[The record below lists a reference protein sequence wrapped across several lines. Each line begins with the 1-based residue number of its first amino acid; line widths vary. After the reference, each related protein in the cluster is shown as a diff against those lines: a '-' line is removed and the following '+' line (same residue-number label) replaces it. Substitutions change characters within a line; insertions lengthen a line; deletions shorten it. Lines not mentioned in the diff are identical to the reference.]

1 MRGDREGVV
10 LGITTM
16 REARR
21 VGALAL
27 LLASAAGACASDPAP
42 TPPPTPTLAPTPTAT
57 PTAMPTLA
65 PTATPTPTPTPTLAP
80 TPTLTATPTATPTP
94 TATLMPTPTP
104 TPTLTPTP
112 SATPT
117 PTRTP
122 HPTPTLL
129 FAITYPSAS
138 LDDGQVLRYDVPMTE
153 DEGVYVS
160 FDGDNWH
167 ELDALLESYPHLEFV
182 ETHSDNSIGIGY
194 YGVTLEQLCIDEW
207 SYTVD
212 RESGAFIPSRSCL
225 ERRKEAC
232 GRNYTPEI
240 LPGRPGCFDAA
251 HKSGVGLKTIKQYS
265 GSFVIPD
272 GARSFQL
279 ALTGGRQLRLTDPN
293 GKDHVRLSQ
302 ALDALR
308 EELSSLNAARITL
321 LGDAGA
327 LHPDGYPK
335 LEALNAD
342 HWRKLAEL
350 NALSLAASRK
360 LEEAEREPSVAIR
373 RRRPFTLAMTEAT
386 SDLGYSYRDA
396 AVPGEWRVEVT
407 GEQAPQYAVLVVKTR
422 NDEDDKL
429 RLKVVN
435 ATLRTNEEFL
445 PSMRRWEELASY
457 YGINLEISS
466 IHRMEHLDD
475 PHYVEN
481 LGVRDLFCERYCS
494 ADEAVVLFTEP
505 GGWSSPGPGIALNI
519 LYYTHFLVGAEVATD
534 RCVDYYL
541 GGAMHELLHHV
552 GNLAHPFQW
561 PGGFKHPVPVDSFES
576 TGNGAEIVGPDG
588 EIGGGINYQRLWKA
602 GKLNWIANIMVSQQ
616 IFPDEGLTENVDGFG
631 CTTPDGK
638 PETSVGFIERHQ
650 LQNLKDNPL
659 YW

>member
-1 MRGDREGVV
+1 MLRD
-10 LGITTM
+10 
-16 REARR
+16 AR
-21 VGALAL
+21 
-27 LLASAAGACASDPAP
+27 
-42 TPPPTPTLAPTPTAT
+42 
-57 PTAMPTLA
+57 
-65 PTATPTPTPTPTLAP
+65 
-80 TPTLTATPTATPTP
+80 
-94 TATLMPTPTP
+94 
-104 TPTLTPTP
+104 
-112 SATPT
+112 
-117 PTRTP
+117 
-122 HPTPTLL
+122 
-129 FAITYPSAS
+129 
-138 LDDGQVLRYDVPMTE
+138 
-153 DEGVYVS
+153 
-160 FDGDNWH
+160 
-167 ELDALLESYPHLEFV
+167 
-182 ETHSDNSIGIGY
+182 
-194 YGVTLEQLCIDEW
+194 
-207 SYTVD
+207 
-212 RESGAFIPSRSCL
+212 
-225 ERRKEAC
+225 
-232 GRNYTPEI
+232 
-240 LPGRPGCFDAA
+240 
-251 HKSGVGLKTIKQYS
+251 
-265 GSFVIPD
+265 
-272 GARSFQL
+272 
-279 ALTGGRQLRLTDPN
+279 
-293 GKDHVRLSQ
+293 
-302 ALDALR
+302 
-308 EELSSLNAARITL
+308 
-321 LGDAGA
+321 A

-335 LEALNAD
+335 FEALNAD

-373 RRRPFTLAMTEAT
+373 EQGPFTLAMTENT
-386 SDLGYSYRDA
+386 SDLGYSHRDA
-396 AVPGEWRVEVT
+396 AIPGEWRFELLAPSN
-407 GEQAPQYAVLVVKTR
+407 QAPRYTVLVVKTR

-429 RLKVVN
+429 RLKVLN
-435 ATLRTNEEFL
+435 ATLRTNDEFL
-445 PSMRRWEELASY
+445 PSMRRWEEIASY

-481 LGVRDLFCERYCS
+481 LEVRDLFCERYCS

-505 GGWSSPGPGIALNI
+505 GGWSSPGPGIALDI

-534 RCVDYYL
+534 RCADYYL

-576 TGNGAEIVGPDG
+576 TGNGAEIVGPDV